1 MFVRKTCNRFTNG
14 SSLQGHD
21 IFLDTKMRLLG
32 KFKKIHLF
40 SPVLSNTYRV
50 WGYITLTFL
59 CRRLT
64 RLSSHVFWL
73 VLKQLFI
80 WIDRN
85 KIQIFRQI
93 WCRVFETKFERQQVK
108 RNPGFLCYN
117 KVGSDAASQ
126 FRLIAIKST
135 LENTPPSNKYLYPHK
150 VLTTKSCSTIIGLSD
165 SAGQKGA
172 TNATLALCG
181 LINWVNIAEH
191 WRTSLLLQILLLDK
205 EYRSNIRGEGLV
217 ADFGHSHH
225 CRVVYCKHT
234 FENIGS
240 LSN

>member
-1 MFVRKTCNRFTNG
+1 M
-14 SSLQGHD
+14 
-21 IFLDTKMRLLG
+21 
-32 KFKKIHLF
+32 HLF
-40 SPVLSNTYRV
+40 SPILSNTYRV
-50 WGYITLTFL
+50 WGYITLMFI

-64 RLSSHVFWL
+64 RLSSHVFSL
-73 VLKQLFI
+73 VLKQLFR

-85 KIQIFRQI
+85 KIQIWFCI
-93 WCRVFETKFERQQVK
+93 IETKFGRQQVK

-126 FRLIAIKST
+126 FRVIAIKST
-135 LENTPPSNKYLYPHK
+135 LKNTPPSNKYLYPHK

-181 LINWVNIAEH
+181 LISWDNIAEH

-217 ADFGHSHH
+217 VDFGHSHY